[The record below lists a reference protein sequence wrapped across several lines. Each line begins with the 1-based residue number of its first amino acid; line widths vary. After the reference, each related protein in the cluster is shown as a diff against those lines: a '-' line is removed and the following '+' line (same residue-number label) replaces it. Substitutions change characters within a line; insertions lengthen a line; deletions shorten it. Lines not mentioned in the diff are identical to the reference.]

1 MNFSSINSITF
12 SLTAIGYIFYFL
24 VRHDWYAGT
33 LYPITLGVFIVNVI
47 FLVYSLFLLKNANS
61 STPNLKNQS
70 ISVYLKLVANVGF
83 VLLMLIW
90 DKLKN
95 MKKFLHIFLFPLCIL
110 AGIGLFQ
117 LIFRIFGEGI
127 SFGYQVVIGV
137 IVGVIMWISEAKLF
151 IAVSRKFVKY
161 GE

>member
-1 MNFSSINSITF
+1 MNFSIINSITF

-61 STPNLKNQS
+61 SAPNLKNQN

-90 DKLKN
+90 DKSKN
-95 MKKFLHIFLFPLCIL
+95 MKKFLYIFLFPLCSL
-110 AGIGLFQ
+110 AGIGLSQ
-117 LIFRIFGEGI
+117 LIFRIFGESV
-127 SFGYQVVIGV
+127 SFGYQVLIGF
-137 IVGVIMWISEAKLF
+137 IFGVIMWISEVKLF
-151 IAVSRKFVKY
+151 ITVSSKY
-161 GE
+161 LKNEE

>member
-1 MNFSSINSITF
+1 
-12 SLTAIGYIFYFL
+12 
-24 VRHDWYAGT
+24 
-33 LYPITLGVFIVNVI
+33 
-47 FLVYSLFLLKNANS
+47 
-61 STPNLKNQS
+61 
-70 ISVYLKLVANVGF
+70 
-83 VLLMLIW
+83 
-90 DKLKN
+90 
-95 MKKFLHIFLFPLCIL
+95 MKKFLYIFLFPSCIL

>member
-24 VRHDWYAGT
+24 VRHDWYAET

-61 STPNLKNQS
+61 SASNLKNQN

-83 VLLMLIW
+83 VLLMLI
-90 DKLKN
+90 
-95 MKKFLHIFLFPLCIL
+95 
-110 AGIGLFQ
+110 
-117 LIFRIFGEGI
+117 
-127 SFGYQVVIGV
+127 
-137 IVGVIMWISEAKLF
+137 
-151 IAVSRKFVKY
+151 
-161 GE
+161 